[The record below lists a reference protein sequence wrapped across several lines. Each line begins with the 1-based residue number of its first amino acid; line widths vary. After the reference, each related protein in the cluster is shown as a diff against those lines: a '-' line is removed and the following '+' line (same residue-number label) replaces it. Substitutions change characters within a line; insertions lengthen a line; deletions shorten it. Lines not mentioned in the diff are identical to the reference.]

1 MATVTL
7 PTDLLER
14 AEQLETLAESYAAV
28 AATSQGTFAL
38 VHGEAGIGKTALVR
52 RFCDE
57 QAGSARILWGAC
69 EALFTPRPLGP
80 ILDIATGDGAEVIAD
95 FHPEDAQ
102 PYEIAAALMA
112 ELRANAPTV
121 LVVED
126 LHWADEATLDV
137 VRIIGRRID
146 TVPALVVATYRDDQ
160 LDRAHPLRI
169 VLGELGTS
177 GSVIRLEVGPLSPQ
191 AVADLAA
198 SHGLDAGELYL
209 RTGGNPF
216 FVTEVLASGEEHIP
230 ATVRDAVLARAA
242 RLSPGART
250 VLEAVAIAPPQVELW
265 LLDSLADDAP
275 AHLEECLG
283 SGMLLAGAAS
293 VAYRHELARLAVQES
308 LPPTRRLG
316 FHRAALQALSAPP
329 DSIFDL
335 ARLAHHAEEA
345 GDTDA
350 VLRFAPAAAAHAT
363 MVGAHREAAAQVAR
377 ALRFGDG
384 LPLEQQARLLERLS
398 FECYLTDQSA
408 EAIAALERAVEHYRE
423 IDDRSKEGAALC
435 ALSRR
440 LWCAGEPEQ
449 AEATA
454 REAVSILER
463 FPPSRELAIA
473 YSTVSSDRM
482 NAEDAA
488 GALEWGA
495 RALELAQ
502 RFDDN
507 EIRAHALNNI
517 GTVEALKGGPAGF
530 GKLDQSLGLAR
541 EERLEEHVGRA
552 LIHLAW
558 VVGRTRRYDLVWQID
573 EGVDYCAEH
582 GLDLWWLYLLAF
594 RARVDLDRGRWTEAA
609 NAASFVL
616 GHPRGAVLLRI
627 LALSVLGLVRARRRD
642 PDNRGP
648 LDEALELTRM
658 AGDLQ
663 HVAPVAVARAEAAWL
678 EGDRDA
684 VAAETESCLA
694 FAIDREASWV
704 VGELAYWRWQAGV
717 REAIPAG
724 AAEPFALQMGGDWR
738 GAAELWHR
746 IGCPYEAALAAADAD
761 DEQTVRAA
769 LDDLRRLGGAGA
781 AGVVSRRSRSRGL
794 RGLPRGPRRA
804 TRARPGNLTQREHDV
819 LRLVADGLRN
829 REIAERL
836 FVSRRTVDHHVAAI
850 LRKLAVPTRGQAAAE
865 AARLGLLDRP

>member
-1 MATVTL
+1 LSTITH

-14 AEQLETLAESYAAV
+14 TAQLGTLAESCAAV
-28 AATSQGTFAL
+28 AATGTGRLVL

-57 QAGSARILWGAC
+57 HAGSARVLRGAC
-69 EALFTPRPLGP
+69 DPLFTPRPLGP
-80 ILDIATGDGAEVIAD
+80 ILDIAAGGGAELAGLD
-95 FHPEDAQ
+95 PEEAQ
-102 PYEIAAALMA
+102 PYEVAAALMA
-112 ELRANAPTV
+112 ELRAHEPTV

-126 LHWADEATLDV
+126 LHWADEATLDI
-137 VRIIGRRID
+137 VRIIGRRIE
-146 TVPALVVATYRDDQ
+146 TVPALVVATYRDDE

-177 GSVIRLEVGPLSPQ
+177 SSVARLAVGPLSPQ
-191 AVADLAA
+191 AVAGLAA
-198 SHGLDAGELYL
+198 PHGLDADELYL

-216 FVTEVLASGEEHIP
+216 FVTEILASGEEHIP
-230 ATVRDAVLARAA
+230 GTVRDAVLARAA
-242 RLSPGART
+242 RLSHGART

-265 LLDSLADDAP
+265 LLDALVDDAGGR
-275 AHLEECLG
+275 LEECLG
-283 SGMLLAGAAS
+283 SGML
-293 VAYRHELARLAVQES
+293 VATNDAVSFRHELARLAVQES
-308 LPPTRRLG
+308 LPPTRRQSL
-316 FHRAALQALSAPP
+316 HRSALRALSAPP

-345 GDTDA
+345 GDTEA

-398 FECYLTDQSA
+398 FECYLTDQSS
-408 EAIAALERAVEHYRE
+408 ESIAALERAVENYRALG
-423 IDDRSKEGAALC
+423 DPAKEAAALC

-440 LWCAGEPEQ
+440 VWCAGDPVR

-463 FPPSRELAIA
+463 HPPSRELGIA

-488 GALEWGA
+488 GARDWGR
-495 RALELAQ
+495 RALELAD
-502 RFDDN
+502 RFDDV
-507 EIRAHALNNI
+507 ETRAHALNNM
-517 GTVEALKGGPAGF
+517 GTTEALRGVPAGF
-530 GKLDQSLGLAR
+530 DQLAESLRLAR

-552 LIHLAW
+552 LIHLSW
-558 VVGRTRRYDLVWQID
+558 VVQRTRRYDLLWQVDDGI
-573 EGVDYCAEH
+573 DYCAEH

-594 RARVDLDRGRWTEAA
+594 RARIDLDRGLWTDAA
-609 NAASFVL
+609 NGASFVL

-627 LALSVLGLVRARRRD
+627 LALSVLGVVRARRGD
-642 PDNRGP
+642 PDHRGP
-648 LDEALELTRM
+648 LDEALELTST
-658 AGDLQ
+658 AADLQ

-678 EGDRDA
+678 AGDPDA
-684 VAAETESCLA
+684 VTAETDACLS

-704 VGELAYWRWQAGV
+704 VGEVAYWRWQAGIRDDV
-717 REAIPAG
+717 PPEAS
-724 AAEPFALQMGGDWR
+724 EPFARQLRGDWR
-738 GAAELWHR
+738 GAAELWRR

-761 DEQTVRAA
+761 DEETVRSAVDELTA
-769 LDDLRRLGGAGA
+769 LGAGGAA
-781 AGVVSRRSRSRGL
+781 AIVSRRSRSRGV

-804 TRARPGNLTQREHDV
+804 TRSRPGNLTQREHDV

-829 REIAERL
+829 REIADRL
-836 FVSRRTVDHHVAAI
+836 FLSRRTVDHHVAAI

-865 AARLGLLDRP
+865 GARLGLLDRP